1 MPVLPALFPATAKR
15 GLWNIYQLYA
25 EHFPAKWV
33 RFAVRK
39 CSRLIICAYSDR
51 KTGLTFAEYA
61 LVGRKRGTI
70 LEAENHPA
78 VSRNEATVTSAL
90 PKASTILASLGQA
103 AFVWD
108 IATDAMAWSDHAGS
122 VFADIP
128 LPRLASG
135 AEFSR
140 LIEPVRSIRSDALG
154 HSPPVRGGDGAPYRI
169 EYGVRASTSAPVLW
183 IEESGCWFAGA
194 DGRPARAQG
203 IVRINNERHAR
214 DQQLMKL
221 SRHDPLT
228 GELNRT
234 HLVASLAEAIE
245 EAARFRTSCAFMLI
259 GIDHLARIND
269 AFGFDVA
276 DAVISEVAGRIRAR
290 LRGGDVLGRFSGN
303 KFGLILKNCTVDDMN
318 IAAERFLAGIRDD
331 VVPTKSGPVAVTA
344 SIGAV
349 SVPRYARN
357 ADEAINRAHE
367 TLDMAKRRRAGSFS
381 LWRPNVERDAQR
393 RVNIRVT
400 DEIVTALNERRIVM
414 AFEPVVEAR
423 SRDAAFYECLIRME
437 QDDGQV
443 LLAPD
448 IVPVAEKLGLIRLVD
463 HRVLEL
469 VVAELAASPDV
480 QLSLNISPDTTMD
493 PDWWASIESLMR
505 AHPGVAER
513 LIVEITETV
522 AIQDIDDVRGFVTRL
537 KNFGSRIAID
547 DFGAGYTSFRNLRK
561 LGVDIVKIDG
571 AFVQNIARSADDRA
585 FVQTL
590 IDLARRLQI
599 KTVAEWVQDD
609 ESAVMLREWG
619 CDYIQGRLIGLASSE
634 RPWQTPTGAVLP
646 AAG

>member
-1 MPVLPALFPATAKR
+1 
-15 GLWNIYQLYA
+15 
-25 EHFPAKWV
+25 
-33 RFAVRK
+33 
-39 CSRLIICAYSDR
+39 
-51 KTGLTFAEYA
+51 
-61 LVGRKRGTI
+61 
-70 LEAENHPA
+70 
-78 VSRNEATVTSAL
+78 VTSGL
-90 PKASTILASLGQA
+90 PKASSILASLGQA

-108 IATDAMAWSDHAGS
+108 IATDVIGWSDHVSA
-122 VFADIP
+122 VFSDIP
-128 LPRLASG
+128 SALLASG
-135 AEFSR
+135 AELSK
-140 LIEPVRSIRSDALG
+140 LIEPVRTIRSDALAQ
-154 HSPPVRGGDGAPYRI
+154 SAPAQRGGSAPYRI
-169 EYGVRASTSAPVLW
+169 EYGVRASTSDPVLW
-183 IEESGCWFAGA
+183 IEETGCWFAGP
-194 DGRPARAQG
+194 DGKPARAQG
-203 IVRINNERHAR
+203 IVRVNNERHAR
-214 DQQLMKL
+214 EEQLLKL
-221 SRHDPLT
+221 TRHDALT

-234 HLVASLAEAIE
+234 HLIASLAETIE
-245 EAARFRTSCAFMLI
+245 EAARFRNSCAFMLI

-276 DAVISEVAGRIRAR
+276 DAVISEVAKRIRAR
-290 LRGGDVLGRFSGN
+290 LRGGDLLGRFSGN
-303 KFGLILKNCTVDDMN
+303 KFGLILKNCTVDDIN
-318 IAAERFLAGIRDD
+318 IAAERFLTAIRQE
-331 VVPTKSGPVAVTA
+331 VVPTSSGPVSVTA

-349 SVPRYARN
+349 SIPRYARN
-357 ADEAINRAHE
+357 SDEAINRAQE
-367 TLDMAKRRRAGSFS
+367 TLDAAKRRRSGSFS

-400 DEIVTALNERRIVM
+400 DEIVTALNQRRVVM
-414 AFEPVVEAR
+414 AFEPVVQAH
-423 SRDAAFYECLIRME
+423 SREAAFYECLIRME

-469 VVAELAASPDV
+469 VVAELAASQNV

-493 PDWWASIESLMR
+493 PDWWASLESLLQ

-522 AIQDIDDVRGFVTRL
+522 AIHDVDDLRGFVRRL

-561 LGVDIVKIDG
+561 LGVDLVKIDG

-590 IDLARRLQI
+590 LDLARRLQI
-599 KTVAEWVQDD
+599 KTVAEWVQD
-609 ESAVMLREWG
+609 EQTALMLRDWG
-619 CDYIQGRLIGLASSE
+619 CDYIQGQLIGLASSQ
-634 RPWQTPTGAVLP
+634 RPWDRLADAALP

>member
-1 MPVLPALFPATAKR
+1 M
-15 GLWNIYQLYA
+15 
-25 EHFPAKWV
+25 
-33 RFAVRK
+33 
-39 CSRLIICAYSDR
+39 
-51 KTGLTFAEYA
+51 
-61 LVGRKRGTI
+61 
-70 LEAENHPA
+70 
-78 VSRNEATVTSAL
+78 SRNEAILTSIV
-90 PKASTILASLGQA
+90 PQASTILASLGQA

-108 IATDAMAWSDHAGS
+108 VATDAIAWSDHAAA
-122 VFADIP
+122 VFPDIP
-128 LPRLASG
+128 AAALASG
-135 AEFSR
+135 AEFAK
-140 LIEPVRSIRSDALG
+140 LIEPVGSIRTDALG
-154 HSPPVRGGDGAPYRI
+154 HSSSARGGTAYRI

-203 IVRINNERHAR
+203 IVRVNNERHAR
-214 DQQLMKL
+214 DEQLVRL
-221 SRHDPLT
+221 LRHDPLT

-234 HLVASLAEAIE
+234 HLVASLAESIE
-245 EAARFRTSCAFMLI
+245 EAARFRASSAFMLI
-259 GIDHLARIND
+259 GIDRLARIND

-276 DAVISEVAGRIRAR
+276 DAVISEVATRIRAR
-290 LRGGDVLGRFSGN
+290 LRNGDVLGRFSGN
-303 KFGLILKNCTVDDMN
+303 KFGLILKNCTVDDIN

-331 VVPTKSGPVAVTA
+331 VVPTRSGPVSVTA

-357 ADEAINRAHE
+357 ADEAVNRAQE

-400 DEIVTALNERRIVM
+400 DEIVTALNERRIAM

-423 SRDAAFYECLIRME
+423 SRDTAFYECLVRME

-469 VVAELAASPDV
+469 VVAELAGSVNV

-513 LIVEITETV
+513 LIIEITETV
-522 AIQDIDDVRGFVTRL
+522 AIQDIDGLRGFVTRL

-590 IDLARRLQI
+590 IDLARRLEI

-609 ESAVMLREWG
+609 ESAALLRDWG
-619 CDYIQGRLIGLASSE
+619 CDYIQGRLIGLASAA
-634 RPWQTPTGAVLP
+634 RPWEKRAEPALPTAS
-646 AAG
+646 

>member
-1 MPVLPALFPATAKR
+1 V
-15 GLWNIYQLYA
+15 
-25 EHFPAKWV
+25 
-33 RFAVRK
+33 
-39 CSRLIICAYSDR
+39 C
-51 KTGLTFAEYA
+51 
-61 LVGRKRGTI
+61 
-70 LEAENHPA
+70 
-78 VSRNEATVTSAL
+78 RNEAPVTSVL
-90 PKASTILASLGQA
+90 PQVSTILASLGQA

-108 IATDAMAWSDHAGS
+108 IATDAIAWSDDLAE
-122 VFADIP
+122 VFPDIP
-128 LPRLASG
+128 AASLQSG
-135 AEFSR
+135 AEFAK
-140 LIEPVRSIRSDALG
+140 LIEPDRAVRSNALSQ
-154 HSPPVRGGDGAPYRI
+154 SPPLRQGEGARYRI
-169 EYGVRASTSAPVLW
+169 EYGMRTSTSNPVRW
-183 IEESGCWFAGA
+183 IEEAGAWFAGA
-194 DGRPARAQG
+194 DGRPARVQG
-203 IVRINNERHAR
+203 IVRVNNESHAR
-214 DQQLMKL
+214 DEQLLKL

-234 HLVASLAEAIE
+234 HLVAALAEAVE
-245 EAARFRTSCAFMLI
+245 EAVRFRASCVFMLI

-276 DAVISEVAGRIRAR
+276 DAVISEVARRIRSR
-290 LRGGDVLGRFSGN
+290 MRGGDVLGRFSGN
-303 KFGLILKNCTVDDMN
+303 KFGLILKNCSVEDMN
-318 IAAERFLAGIRDD
+318 AAAERFLAGIRDD
-331 VVPTKSGPVAVTA
+331 VVPTQSGPVLVTV

-349 SVPRYARN
+349 SLPRYARS

-400 DEIVTALNERRIVM
+400 DKIVTALNERRIVM
-414 AFEPVVEAR
+414 AFEPVVQAL
-423 SRDAAFYECLIRME
+423 SREVAFYECLVRME
-437 QDDGQV
+437 QHDGQV

-469 VVAELAASPDV
+469 AVGELTEQPGV

-493 PDWWASIESLMR
+493 PDWWASIESLLR

-522 AIQDIDDVRGFVTRL
+522 AIRDIDDVRGFVTRL
-537 KNFGSRIAID
+537 KNFGCRIAID

-571 AFVQNIARSADDRA
+571 AFVQNIAHSADDRA

-590 IDLARRLQI
+590 IDLARRLGI
-599 KTVAEWVQDD
+599 KTVAEWVQD
-609 ESAVMLREWG
+609 EASALMLRDWG
-619 CDYIQGRLIGLASSE
+619 CDYIQGRLIGLASSQ
-634 RPWQTPTGAVLP
+634 RPWQTPTEAVVP

>member
-1 MPVLPALFPATAKR
+1 L
-15 GLWNIYQLYA
+15 
-25 EHFPAKWV
+25 
-33 RFAVRK
+33 
-39 CSRLIICAYSDR
+39 
-51 KTGLTFAEYA
+51 
-61 LVGRKRGTI
+61 
-70 LEAENHPA
+70 
-78 VSRNEATVTSAL
+78 TSAL
-90 PKASTILASLGQA
+90 PQASAILACLGQA

-108 IATDAMAWSDHAGS
+108 IASDEIAWTDHLTS
-122 VFADIP
+122 VFPDIP
-128 LPRLASG
+128 
-135 AEFSR
+135 AEALSTGSEFAK
-140 LIEPVRSIRSDALG
+140 LIEPLRSIRTDALKSSSG
-154 HSPPVRGGDGAPYRI
+154 VNRGDGVPYRI
-169 EYGVRASTSAPVLW
+169 EYGVRASTSHPVLW

-194 DGRPARAQG
+194 DGKPARVQG
-203 IVRINNERHAR
+203 IVRIDNERHAR
-214 DQQLMKL
+214 EEQLLKL

-234 HLVASLAEAIE
+234 HLIATLAESIE
-245 EAARFRTSCAFMLI
+245 EAMRFRSSFAFMLI

-276 DAVISEVAGRIRAR
+276 DQVISDVAKRIRAR
-290 LRGGDVLGRFSGN
+290 LRGGDLLGRFSGN
-303 KFGLILKNCTVDDMN
+303 KFGLVLKNSTVDDMN
-318 IAAERFLAGIRDD
+318 VAAERFLAGIRDD
-331 VVPTKSGPVAVTA
+331 VVPTKSGPVSVTA

-357 ADEAINRAHE
+357 ADEAINRAQE
-367 TLDMAKRRRAGSFS
+367 TLDMAKRRRAGSF
-381 LWRPNVERDAQR
+381 LVWRPNVERDAQR

-414 AFEPVVEAR
+414 AFEPVVDAR
-423 SRDAAFYECLIRME
+423 SREPAFHECLVRMQ
-437 QDDGQV
+437 QDDGQF

-469 VVAELAASPDV
+469 VVAELATAPSV

-590 IDLARRLQI
+590 IDLARRLGI
-599 KTVAEWVQDD
+599 KTVAEWVQDE
-609 ESAVMLREWG
+609 ESASMLRDWG
-619 CDYIQGRLIGLASSE
+619 CDYIQGRLIGLASSD
-634 RPWQTPTGAVLP
+634 RPWQSQDAAAVLP

>member
-1 MPVLPALFPATAKR
+1 LTSPLP
-15 GLWNIYQLYA
+15 Q
-25 EHFPAKWV
+25 
-33 RFAVRK
+33 
-39 CSRLIICAYSDR
+39 
-51 KTGLTFAEYA
+51 
-61 LVGRKRGTI
+61 
-70 LEAENHPA
+70 
-78 VSRNEATVTSAL
+78 
-90 PKASTILASLGQA
+90 ASSILASLGQA

-108 IATDAMAWSDHAGS
+108 IATDAIVWSDHVAS
-122 VFADIP
+122 VFPDIP
-128 LPRLASG
+128 AAALASG
-135 AEFSR
+135 AGFAK
-140 LIEPVRSIRSDALG
+140 LIEPERSIRADALG
-154 HSPPVRGGDGAPYRI
+154 HSPPERGGAIYRV
-169 EYGVRASTSAPVLW
+169 EYGVRTSTSAPVLW
-183 IEESGCWFAGA
+183 IEETGRWFAGH
-194 DGRPARAQG
+194 DGKPTRAQG
-203 IVRINNERHAR
+203 IVRVNNERHAR
-214 DQQLMKL
+214 DEQLLRL

-234 HLVASLAEAIE
+234 HLVAALAESME
-245 EAARFRTSCAFMLI
+245 EAARFRSSSAFMLI

-276 DAVISEVAGRIRAR
+276 DAVIFEVAMRIRAR
-290 LRGGDVLGRFSGN
+290 LRAGDVLGRFSGN

-318 IAAERFLAGIRDD
+318 IAADRFLSAIRDD
-331 VVPTKSGPVAVTA
+331 VVPTRSGPVSVTA

-349 SVPRYARN
+349 SVPRYARS
-357 ADEAINRAHE
+357 ADEAINRAQE
-367 TLDMAKRRRAGSFS
+367 TLDTAKRRRAGSFS

-400 DEIVTALNERRIVM
+400 DEIVTALNERRIAM
-414 AFEPVVEAR
+414 AFEPVVEAH
-423 SRDAAFYECLIRME
+423 SRHTSFYECLVRMRRH
-437 QDDGQV
+437 DGQL

-448 IVPVAEKLGLIRLVD
+448 IVPVAERLGLIRLVD

-480 QLSLNISPDTTMD
+480 RLSLNISPDTTMD

-522 AIQDIDDVRGFVTRL
+522 AIQDVDGLRGFVTRL

-547 DFGAGYTSFRNLRK
+547 DFGAGHTSFRNLRK

-585 FVQTL
+585 FVRTL
-590 IDLARRLQI
+590 IDLARRLELE
-599 KTVAEWVQDD
+599 TVAEWVQDED
-609 ESAVMLREWG
+609 SAAMLRDWG

-634 RPWQTPTGAVLP
+634 RPWDRRTDAALPTAV
-646 AAG
+646 

>member
-1 MPVLPALFPATAKR
+1 M
-15 GLWNIYQLYA
+15 
-25 EHFPAKWV
+25 
-33 RFAVRK
+33 
-39 CSRLIICAYSDR
+39 
-51 KTGLTFAEYA
+51 
-61 LVGRKRGTI
+61 
-70 LEAENHPA
+70 
-78 VSRNEATVTSAL
+78 TSAL

-108 IATDAMAWSDHAGS
+108 LATDTITWSERAS
-122 VFADIP
+122 AVFSEIP
-128 LPRLASG
+128 AYALQSG
-135 AEFSR
+135 AEFSK
-140 LIEPVRSIRSDALG
+140 LIEPVRSIRSDALD
-154 HSPPVRGGDGAPYRI
+154 HAPPAHGGEGAPYRI
-169 EYGVRASTSAPVLW
+169 EYGVRTSTSEPVLW
-183 IEESGCWFAGA
+183 IEETGCWFAGP
-194 DGRPARAQG
+194 DGRPLRAQG

-214 DQQLMKL
+214 DEQLMKL

-234 HLVASLAEAIE
+234 HLMASLAEAIE
-245 EAARFRTSCAFMLI
+245 EAVRLRTSCAFMLI

-276 DAVISEVAGRIRAR
+276 DAVLSEVAGRIRLR

-303 KFGLILKNCTVDDMN
+303 KFGLILKNCSVDDMN
-318 IAAERFLAGIRDD
+318 IAAERFLAGIRDE
-331 VVPTKSGPVAVTA
+331 VVPTNSGPVSVTV

-357 ADEAINRAHE
+357 ANEAINRAHE
-367 TLDMAKRRRAGSFS
+367 TLDGAKRRRAGSFS

-423 SRDAAFYECLIRME
+423 SRNSAFYECLIRME
-437 QDDGQV
+437 QNDGQV

-469 VVAELAASPDV
+469 VVTELAASPNV

-493 PDWWASIESLMR
+493 PDWWASIELLMR

-522 AIQDIDDVRGFVTRL
+522 AIQDIDDLRDFVTRL
-537 KNFGSRIAID
+537 KKFGSRIAID

-590 IDLARRLQI
+590 IDLARRLGI
-599 KTVAEWVQDD
+599 KTVAEWVQDE
-609 ESAVMLREWG
+609 ESASILRDWG

-634 RPWQTPTGAVLP
+634 RPWDRRGETALP

>member
-1 MPVLPALFPATAKR
+1 
-15 GLWNIYQLYA
+15 
-25 EHFPAKWV
+25 
-33 RFAVRK
+33 
-39 CSRLIICAYSDR
+39 
-51 KTGLTFAEYA
+51 
-61 LVGRKRGTI
+61 
-70 LEAENHPA
+70 
-78 VSRNEATVTSAL
+78 VTSDL
-90 PKASTILASLGQA
+90 PKADLPKATTILASLGQA

-108 IATDAMAWSDHAGS
+108 IATDAMVWSEQLGA
-122 VFADIP
+122 VFPDIP
-128 LPRLASG
+128 ADTLASG
-135 AEFSR
+135 AEFAK
-140 LIEPVRSIRSDALG
+140 LIEPARGVRSDALG
-154 HSPPVRGGDGAPYRI
+154 HSPSTARGGDGVRYRI
-169 EYGVRASTSAPVLW
+169 EYGVRTSTSAPVLW
-183 IEESGCWFAGA
+183 IEETGCWFAGP
-194 DGRPARAQG
+194 DGRPARAHG
-203 IVRINNERHAR
+203 IVRINNEAHAR
-214 DQQLMKL
+214 DEQLLKL
-221 SRHDPLT
+221 SRNDPLT

-234 HLVASLAEAIE
+234 HLVGSLAEAIE
-245 EAARFRTSCAFMLI
+245 EASRFRVTCAFMLI

-276 DAVISEVAGRIRAR
+276 DEVISEVAKRIRAR

-318 IAAERFLAGIRDD
+318 VAAERFLAGIRNE
-331 VVPTKSGPVAVTA
+331 VVPTRSGPVSITA

-367 TLDMAKRRRAGSFS
+367 TLDGAKRRRSGSFS
-381 LWRPNVERDAQR
+381 VWRPNVERDAQR

-400 DEIVTALNERRIVM
+400 DEIVTAMNERRIVM

-423 SRDAAFYECLIRME
+423 SRDAAFYECLVRME

-469 VVAELAASPDV
+469 VVAELAEQPDIR
-480 QLSLNISPDTTMD
+480 LSLNISPDTTMD

-522 AIQDIDDVRGFVTRL
+522 AIQDLDDVCGFVTRL
-537 KNFGSRIAID
+537 KNYGSKIAID

-590 IDLARRLQI
+590 IDLARRLEI
-599 KTVAEWVQDD
+599 KTVAEWVQDE

-619 CDYIQGRLIGLASSE
+619 CDYIQGRLIGLASSQ
-634 RPWQTPTGAVLP
+634 RPWDKRAETVLP
-646 AAG
+646 AAS

>member
-1 MPVLPALFPATAKR
+1 VSQIEAIVTAAP
-15 GLWNIYQLYA
+15 LQ
-25 EHFPAKWV
+25 
-33 RFAVRK
+33 
-39 CSRLIICAYSDR
+39 
-51 KTGLTFAEYA
+51 
-61 LVGRKRGTI
+61 
-70 LEAENHPA
+70 
-78 VSRNEATVTSAL
+78 
-90 PKASTILASLGQA
+90 ASTILASLGQA

-108 IATDAMAWSDHAGS
+108 IATDAIDWSDHVGA
-122 VFADIP
+122 VFAEIP
-128 LPRLASG
+128 AGALSTGAQLA
-135 AEFSR
+135 R
-140 LIEPVRSIRSDALG
+140 LIEPERAIRSDALRL
-154 HSPPVRGGDGAPYRI
+154 SPPAHGADGTPYHI
-169 EYGVRASTSAPVLW
+169 EYGVRASTAAPVLW
-183 IEESGCWFAGA
+183 IEETGCWFAGP
-194 DGRPARAQG
+194 DGKPARAQG

-214 DQQLMKL
+214 EEQLLKL
-221 SRHDPLT
+221 SRNDPLT

-234 HLVASLAEAIE
+234 HLIAALAETIE
-245 EAARFRTSCAFMLI
+245 EAQRFRTSCAFMLI

-276 DAVISEVAGRIRAR
+276 DAVILEIAARIRAR
-290 LRGGDVLGRFSGN
+290 LRGGDILGRFSGN
-303 KFGLILKNCTVDDMN
+303 KFGLILKNCTLDDMN
-318 IAAERFLAGIRDD
+318 TAAERFLARIRDD
-331 VVPTKSGPVAVTA
+331 VVPTRSGPVSVTA

-349 SVPRYARN
+349 SVPRYARST
-357 ADEAINRAHE
+357 DEAINRAHE
-367 TLDMAKRRRAGSFS
+367 TLDGAKRRRIGSFAM
-381 LWRPNVERDAQR
+381 WRPNVERDAQR

-414 AFEPVVEAR
+414 AFEPVVRADAR
-423 SRDAAFYECLIRME
+423 DIAFYECLIRME
-437 QDDGQV
+437 RDDGRV

-448 IVPVAEKLGLIRLVD
+448 IVPVAERLGLIRLVD

-469 VVAELAASPDV
+469 VVAELAQAPGV
-480 QLSLNISPDTTMD
+480 ELSLNISPDTTMD

-522 AIQDIDDVRGFVTRL
+522 AIQDLGDLRGFVTRL

-590 IDLARRLQI
+590 IDLARRLDI
-599 KTVAEWVQDD
+599 KTVAEWVQD
-609 ESAVMLREWG
+609 EEAAGLLRDWG
-619 CDYIQGRLIGLASSE
+619 CDYIQGRLIGLASAD
-634 RPWQTPTGAVLP
+634 RPWDAQADTAMP